1 MTFST
6 QPSVLH
12 QQQALDLLANETSF
26 DKSQIVKIA
35 GSFDQ
40 LAGMLH
46 EAVLTL
52 ELELDAL
59 QYWQLL
65 KYLDTLLVWNKA
77 YNLTAITEPKEALI
91 KHIVDCLAIL
101 PAFKE
106 HNLPAKDL
114 FDIGTGAGLPAIIV
128 AICEPNRQITP
139 LDSNQKRIR
148 FIRQVVS
155 ELGLKNVRPV
165 SSRIENYTEKHE
177 LIISRAFA
185 SLQDFVEL
193 AEPCL
198 SKNGT
203 LIAMKGKE
211 PTTEEVDFLSTE
223 WEIKILPLQ
232 VPYLADSRHLVI
244 LEQKSK

>member
-1 MTFST
+1 MIFST
-6 QPSVLH
+6 QPSALH

-26 DKSQIVKIA
+26 DKSQMVKIA
-35 GSFDQ
+35 GNFDQ

-46 EAVLTL
+46 QAVLTL
-52 ELELDAL
+52 GLELDAL

-77 YNLTAITEPKEALI
+77 YNLTAITEPNEALI
-91 KHIVDCLAIL
+91 KHIFDCLAIL

-106 HNLPAKDL
+106 HNLPAEDL

-177 LIISRAFA
+177 LITSRAFA

-193 AEPCL
+193 AAPCL

-211 PTTEEVDFLSTE
+211 PTIEEVDSLSTE
-223 WEIKILPLQ
+223 WEIEILPLQ